1 MSRQEVGAGLNNLGN
16 SCFANSVLQLI
27 LHEPIII
34 AALQR
39 HGNESKMMQMS
50 FSDEYCQF
58 GSTRSII
65 TINVVLVV
73 HITSLLHYFLCSI
86 VRQIIDKVMQ
96 E

>member
-39 HGNESKMMQMS
+39 HGNESKIM
-50 FSDEYCQF
+50 
-58 GSTRSII
+58 
-65 TINVVLVV
+65 L
-73 HITSLLHYFLCSI
+73 
-86 VRQIIDKVMQ
+86 
-96 E
+96 